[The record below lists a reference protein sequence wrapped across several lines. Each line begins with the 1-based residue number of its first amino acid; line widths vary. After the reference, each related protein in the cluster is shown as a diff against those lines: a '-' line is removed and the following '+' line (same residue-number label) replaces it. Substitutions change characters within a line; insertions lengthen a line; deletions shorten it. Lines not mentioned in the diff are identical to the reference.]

1 MMKAPAAIFFDHD
14 GTLVDTE
21 PLWGRAKTALAAEY
35 GGEWTEQ
42 DTLDALG
49 VSVQFTIDR
58 LHEKG
63 VMLPDAQIE
72 QRLSEFV
79 EEIRRNEP
87 VQYLPGI
94 ESLLTEIR
102 EAGIPSGIVTNAT
115 TPVAQI
121 TADGAPDTFSFIISN
136 ADVTAPKPDAQPY
149 LMAADRVSV
158 AAEDCIVIEDS
169 PSGVASAL
177 AAGMKVIAVPGEKEV
192 EPGIATAYLR
202 HDELTLAKIIEVFN
216 S

>member
-1 MMKAPAAIFFDHD
+1 MTKTPAAIFFDHD

-21 PLWGRAKTALAAEY
+21 PLWGRAKTAITAEY

-49 VSVQFTIDR
+49 VSVQFTVER
-58 LHEKG
+58 MQSKG
-63 VMLPDAQIE
+63 VTLDGDEIE
-72 QRLSEFV
+72 RRLSAFV

-87 VQYLPGI
+87 VQYLPGM
-94 ESLLTEIR
+94 ENLLKEVR

-121 TADGAPDTFSFIISN
+121 TADGVPGTFTFIISN
-136 ADVTAPKPDAQPY
+136 ADVTRPKPDPQPY
-149 LMAADRVSV
+149 LMAAEKVNVDPT
-158 AAEDCIVIEDS
+158 ECIVLEDS
-169 PSGVASAL
+169 PSGVAAAI
-177 AAGMKVIAVPGEKEV
+177 AAGMKVIALPGEKEV
-192 EPGIATAYLR
+192 EPGIATAYLN
-202 HDELTLAKIIEVFN
+202 HADLTLEKVIEVFN

>member
-1 MMKAPAAIFFDHD
+1 MMKTPAAIFFDHD

-21 PLWGRAKTALAAEY
+21 PLWGRAKTALAAEF
-35 GGEWTEQ
+35 GGVWTEQ

-58 LHEKG
+58 LRERG

-72 QRLSEFV
+72 QRLSAFV
-79 EEIRRNEP
+79 EDIRRAEP

-102 EAGIPSGIVTNAT
+102 ELGIPSGIVTNAT
-115 TPVAQI
+115 TEVAQI
-121 TADGAPDTFSFIISN
+121 TADGAPGTFSFIISN
-136 ADVTAPKPDAQPY
+136 ADVTAPKPDPQPY
-149 LMAADRVSV
+149 LMAADRIGVTPEES
-158 AAEDCIVIEDS
+158 IVIEDS
-169 PSGVASAL
+169 PSGVEAAL
-177 AAGMKVIAVPGEKEV
+177 AAGMKVIAVPGEKPV
-192 EPGIATAYLR
+192 EPGRATADVK
-202 HDELTLAKIIEVFN
+202 HEDLTLAKILEVFN